1 MTNFD
6 ALILK
11 CFGHTPALD
20 AFLLNEW
27 GDTFN
32 VFFFFLITSRLP
44 A

>member
-20 AFLLNEW
+20 AFLFDESGGGG
-27 GDTFN
+27 GD
-32 VFFFFLITSRLP
+32 I
-44 A
+44 